1 VLTAI
6 WMLVN
11 SADAVSSY
19 DIRRTVGVTQK
30 TAWLMN
36 ARIRPA
42 LSMPP
47 EGKLGGE
54 VGLQRTFHQWQ
65 GSRTASRSMPGSK
78 DARQH
83 CNSRAANMK
92 PKPAPT
98 IPGNTEGERMSNA
111 LRMVLAV
118 PKDVILAAEAKLKEE
133 ERRRK
138 E

>member
-1 VLTAI
+1 
-6 WMLVN
+6 
-11 SADAVSSY
+11 
-19 DIRRTVGVTQK
+19 
-30 TAWLMN
+30 MN

-54 VGLQRTFHQWQ
+54 VGLQRTFISGKARERGHVLCL
-65 GSRTASRSMPGSK
+65 GRK

-118 PKDVILAAEAKLKEE
+118 PKDVILAAEAKLREV

>member
-1 VLTAI
+1 MPASALRSACRLKGSWAAKSDFNEPFISGKAREPRHVLC
-6 WMLVN
+6 
-11 SADAVSSY
+11 
-19 DIRRTVGVTQK
+19 
-30 TAWLMN
+30 
-36 ARIRPA
+36 
-42 LSMPP
+42 
-47 EGKLGGE
+47 LG
-54 VGLQRTFHQWQ
+54 R
-65 GSRTASRSMPGSK
+65 K